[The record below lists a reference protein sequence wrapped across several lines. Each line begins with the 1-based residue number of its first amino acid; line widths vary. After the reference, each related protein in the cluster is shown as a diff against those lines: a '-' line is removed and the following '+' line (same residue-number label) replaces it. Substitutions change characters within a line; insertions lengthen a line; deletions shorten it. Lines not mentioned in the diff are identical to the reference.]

1 VLPFVKPAAVR
12 IGCAD
17 FDFFF
22 RSAARFSG
30 RWIIVIVILV
40 LQRLLSV
47 SNPVFIDLFLQLL
60 FIEQRFLLN
69 CFLLQFVAVGT
80 RLYMGGVN
88 KHFTRI
94 NQTCI
99 NTFL

>member
-1 VLPFVKPAAVR
+1 MLPLVEPTAVR
-12 IGCAD
+12 IGCAV
-17 FDFFF
+17 FYLFF

-30 RWIIVIVILV
+30 RWIVVIFILV
-40 LQRLLSV
+40 SQRFLSV

-60 FIEQRFLLN
+60 LIEQSFFLN

-80 RLYMGGVN
+80 SLYMGGVN